1 MEINQAQ
8 EPDYETVKID
18 YVGFVDPY
26 AVEGMLVLKASDGK
40 LDGVLQ
46 LIIDIRKE
54 ARNKKDFMTS
64 DKIRNTLQSLGIS
77 LKDEK
82 DGSVSWSL

>member
-1 MEINQAQ
+1 
-8 EPDYETVKID
+8 
-18 YVGFVDPY
+18 
-26 AVEGMLVLKASDGK
+26 LKTYIEDVFGLKDQLIASDGK
-40 LDGVLQ
+40 LEGVLQ

-64 DKIRNTLQSLGIS
+64 DKIRNTLQTLGIS

-82 DGSVSWSL
+82 DGSVSWSM